1 MSKLEQAQKVI
12 EVVFAGKG
20 AYEHWNAKDEEDP
33 VEAAVAQA
41 GLGAD
46 VIGGAQMIG
55 EYGAKKLFN
64 VTPTDFSSYKSA
76 KPKIQGFG
84 TPIIGA
90 ALLAINTMQLTCGF
104 EDPETGDRF
113 REGAEHFNTISGSL
127 KSATPT
133 DLWHGRGSD
142 AYAGENERQQ
152 DRATTMAEIDSEVQ
166 SIIANQAEQIK
177 KTRMVLD
184 VAATYL
190 TACIPVAIVIGKVP
204 PTGPANQMAFELSAV
219 GIAMPPAFGAVT
231 TMQYLVMDNA
241 QKFQAAANAYQQ
253 VAAGAKPAGAP
264 PAFMSPPSGNTTS
277 TPWSPSDGTSTGT
290 GEGSIDV

>member
-1 MSKLEQAQKVI
+1 MSKLEHVQSVI
-12 EVVFAGKG
+12 EVAFAGKG
-20 AYEHWNAKDEEDP
+20 IWEHWNGKDEEDP

-46 VIGGAQMIG
+46 AIGVFQMAG
-55 EYGAKKLFN
+55 EPIADKFLK
-64 VTPTDFSSYKSA
+64 VSPTNFSSYSSP

-90 ALLAINTMQLTCGF
+90 ALLAINTMQLSCGF

-113 REGAEHFNTISGSL
+113 GKGAEHFNTISDTL

-133 DLWHGRGSD
+133 DLWHGTGSN
-142 AYAGENERQQ
+142 AYAGENDRQQ
-152 DRATTMAEIDSEVQ
+152 ERAATMSKIDSEVQ
-166 SIIANQAEQIK
+166 GIIANQAEQIK
-177 KTRMVLD
+177 KTRMALD

-190 TACIPVAIVIGKVP
+190 TVCIPIAIAIGKTP
-204 PTGPANQMAFELSAV
+204 PTGPAQQMAFEMSAV
-219 GIAMPPAFGAVT
+219 AIAMPPVLGAVT
-231 TMQYLVMDNA
+231 TMGYLATDNA
-241 QKFQAAANAYQQ
+241 QKFQKAANAYRE

-264 PAFMSPPSGNTTS
+264 PGSMSPPHGNTTPA
-277 TPWSPSDGTSTGT
+277 PWSPSGGTSTGT